1 MWLFSRH
8 WIVLYLPASFGAAL
22 KHVKSWQ
29 LPKESCF
36 LVKIVLMYVYV
47 CAWSTRL
54 DHMAAICEASVA
66 VGRKFRERNSGNTWS
81 EESQKRPVQLA
92 GMYLPSFYWW
102 FDILEDMRNNC
113 SDFLWAAMD
122 LSLVILKQKLVHF
135 RGKKDGKKFKFLQET
150 CVDFFFCYL

>member
-102 FDILEDMRNNC
+102 FDILEDMRNNY
-113 SDFLWAAMD
+113 SDFCGLPWICLW
-122 LSLVILKQKLVHF
+122 SFWSRSWCILGV
-135 RGKKDGKKFKFLQET
+135 KKDGKKFKFLQET